1 MVIKTETCWERSE
14 AGAGAGRQKV
24 ICGQDS
30 EKRHSNCM
38 LVSLCVYCSRDL
50 SALLCNVNVRC
61 VGNFVQIKKSYFHE
75 RKL

>member
-30 EKRHSNCM
+30 EEKALKLH
-38 LVSLCVYCSRDL
+38 VSLTLCILLKRSVSSSLQCECKMCGKFCS
-50 SALLCNVNVRC
+50 N
-61 VGNFVQIKKSYFHE
+61 
-75 RKL
+75 